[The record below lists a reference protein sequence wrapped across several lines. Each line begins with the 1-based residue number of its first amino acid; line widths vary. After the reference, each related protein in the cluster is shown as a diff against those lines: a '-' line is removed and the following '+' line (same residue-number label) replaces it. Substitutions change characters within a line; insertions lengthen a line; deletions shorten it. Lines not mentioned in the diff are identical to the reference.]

1 MNDLQEAGIPS
12 LMSIYTEKWSGN
24 VSADADYSETDSEM
38 GSDAEDL
45 GGSSD
50 EWEGDSESE
59 MGTEEDEDA
68 DLGSEEGWVLTLYCG
83 PYLIWLYRQDAG
95 LTEDQLDMLQKH
107 VSEFRAADL
116 QCRFKIVS
124 DCIAYIQE
132 GWQSEATFN
141 RKKVQKVCLFLITI
155 GCSDMSLACSPVLVQ

>member
-12 LMSIYTEKWSGN
+12 LMFIYTEKWSGD

-68 DLGSEEGWVLTLYCG
+68 DSGSEEG
-83 PYLIWLYRQDAG
+83 
-95 LTEDQLDMLQKH
+95 
-107 VSEFRAADL
+107 
-116 QCRFKIVS
+116 
-124 DCIAYIQE
+124 
-132 GWQSEATFN
+132 
-141 RKKVQKVCLFLITI
+141 
-155 GCSDMSLACSPVLVQ
+155 